1 MKRVLRWFKA
11 YRVLEA
17 RNRELTL
24 EASSLEFRNK
34 AQWRMIERLSESND
48 VFVNEAARLKEQL
61 VISDVH
67 QLTVHS
73 KATAMVE
80 LLDKHVPTSTEQ
92 RHEASA

>member
-11 YRVLEA
+11 YRDLEA
-17 RNRELTL
+17 RNRSLASELSAL
-24 EASSLEFRNK
+24 DYRNK
-34 AQWRMIERLSESND
+34 AQWKLIERLTTSND
-48 VFVNEAARLKEQL
+48 KFVGEAMRLKEQL

-73 KATAMVE
+73 KATVMLE
-80 LLDKHVPTSTEQ
+80 KLETHVPTSTEQ